1 MTRLNST
8 KFDLITDTSRENIF
22 NYTHIKPLTR
32 ILNALSMTFC
42 VGERFFCDA
51 VRFHS
56 EFQDDE
62 IVLEIKEFIKQEGQ
76 HSMAHRSLNN
86 ILQTSYGVDVK
97 SCEKSA
103 TQKLNDLGI
112 TPQKKLL
119 TTVCLE
125 ELTAFGGWLYI
136 LGGKIAFKRG
146 LQTTNLWHNHA
157 KEEVDHHF
165 VARTVYKKVY
175 GKNKLKFLLH
185 FAKTSAKLFSQ
196 VVENYR
202 ILKQA
207 EKEN

>member
-1 MTRLNST
+1 MTKLKSK
-8 KFDLITDTSRENIF
+8 KFELITDTSKQNILD
-22 NYTHIKPLTR
+22 YTRFKPLTR
-32 ILNALSMTFC
+32 ILNALSLTFC

-56 EFQDDE
+56 SYQDDI
-62 IVLEIKEFIKQEGQ
+62 IVEEIKEFIKQEAQ
-76 HSMAHRSLNN
+76 HSMAHRSLNR
-86 ILQTSYGVDVK
+86 ILETSYGVDVDF
-97 SCEKSA
+97 CEKKA
-103 TQKLNDLGI
+103 TNRLQELGI
-112 TPQKKLL
+112 TPEKRLM

-125 ELTAFGGWLYI
+125 ELTAFGGWLYV
-136 LGGKIAFKRG
+136 LGGRVVFKQH
-146 LQTTNLWHNHA
+146 LQTSKVWAEHT
-157 KEEVDHHF
+157 KEEVAHHF

-175 GKNKLKFLLH
+175 GKNKIKFLLH